1 MSVTSTQ
8 GFVFRL
14 MASGSNGWEQLDLFQ
29 DEEIKIS
36 NNVTGL
42 FDVSLLPSDFTR
54 QITVP
59 GTPKNN
65 KFFEYVYDI
74 SVINPY
80 TFATNVKVPSYLD
93 FNGIYVSQ
101 GYLQLNKVNITAN
114 KFVDSYEVSI
124 YGALSS
130 FSRDA
135 NRLFLTD
142 ITTLTQYNHTSSF
155 SNISA
160 SWNSNLFGGDIVYPF
175 ADYGSDWQ
183 YTQGDNYFGVDDPY
197 GGTYICDWKPAIK
210 MKVVWDAIFNQL
222 GYTYDSNFLNQYWI
236 SSVYMICNTGLKY
249 PVYDN
254 VDLET
259 YGQIKIGAISGSG
272 MTDVSIP
279 NTSWTTLPWFN
290 SYYDPNGLIG
300 VNASYSMPISSSLA
314 LQLNINV
321 NVSSSVNNLPTSWSF
336 RMIETGS
343 GAWQSTTLP
352 NFNDYF
358 TNLMFSRNGSINDT
372 VELSTVV
379 YLPAINAGTYQF
391 QIEATKQ
398 DGSLAT
404 PTIILDPKGTTK
416 SYLAITK
423 LNNMADGRVM
433 NIANNMPYGTAGI
446 KIIDWLKGIQKKFN
460 LVMQPDNTR
469 QNHFIIETFNDWYRQ
484 GSVKSFDRYVN
495 LDTNIAVT
503 PANNL
508 AVNQLNFGDTLDTD
522 YVSQQFYK
530 GANREYG
537 KQYYIDTQNF
547 FSQGTFDVKT
557 TFGNGPLIYVNG
569 TGLSGSAGG
578 ITPPVSMYSAGR
590 YYFTNTNSAQT
601 ACSSPIYIEIFTNDG
616 NITAGQIAYLD
627 QYGQH
632 PVTGFYFFSNT
643 LQIYP
648 INVSTGVI
656 SVASALCRR

>member
-29 DEEIKIS
+29 DEEIKVS

-74 SVINPY
+74 SVLNPY

-101 GYLQLNKVNITAN
+101 GYLQLNKVNVTAN

-142 ITTLTQYNHTSSF
+142 ITTLSQYNHTSSF
-155 SNISA
+155 ANVSA
-160 SWNSNLFGGDIVYPF
+160 SWNSNLFNGDIVYPF
-175 ADYGSDWQ
+175 ADYGSNWQ

-197 GGTYICDWKPAIK
+197 GGTYICDWKPAIRVK
-210 MKVVWDAIFNQL
+210 TVWDAIFKQL

-236 SSVYMICNTGLKY
+236 SSVYMICNKGLKY

-272 MTDVSIP
+272 MTDVNIP

-290 SYYDPNGLIG
+290 SYYDPNGLVG
-300 VNASYSMPISSSLA
+300 NNASYHMPISSSLE
-314 LQLNINV
+314 LELNINV
-321 NVSSSVNNLPTSWSF
+321 NISSSVNNLPTSWSF

-352 NFNDYF
+352 NFNEYF

-379 YLPAINAGTYQF
+379 YLPTIASGTYQF

-398 DGSLAT
+398 DGSLVA
-404 PTIILDPKGTTK
+404 PTITLDPKGTTK
-416 SYLAITK
+416 SYLTIKK
-423 LNNMADGRVM
+423 LNNMADGRIM

-446 KIIDWLKGIQKKFN
+446 KVIDWLKGIQKKFN
-460 LVMQPDNTR
+460 LVIQPDNTK
-469 QNHFIIETFNDWYRQ
+469 QNHFIVETFNDWYRQ
-484 GSVKSFDRYVN
+484 GEVKSFDRFVN
-495 LDTNIAVT
+495 LDTNIVVT

-508 AVNQLNFGDTLDTD
+508 AVNQLNFCDTLDTD

-537 KQYYIDTQNF
+537 KSYYIDTQNF
-547 FSQGTFDVKT
+547 FSQGTFEVKT
-557 TFGNGPLIYVNG
+557 TFGNGPLVYVNG

-578 ITPPVSMYSAGR
+578 ITPPVSKYSAGT
-590 YYFTNTNSAQT
+590 YYFTNQNGAQY
-601 ACSSPIYIEIFTNDG
+601 ACSSPIQIQIYTADG
-616 NITAGQIAYLD
+616 TITSGLTAYLD
-627 QYGQH
+627 PYGLH
-632 PVTGFYFFSNT
+632 PVTGYYFFTNS
-643 LQIYP
+643 LQIYQLG
-648 INVSTGVI
+648 VSTGLIGNV
-656 SVASALCRR
+656 VALCHR